1 MTRDDLHL
9 CCAIRKAD
17 LGGGDRPTSSQRQRA
32 AILVI
37 AEWIALTGDSYFPFT
52 IDDIERWSI
61 ALRKSNDTK
70 VKVDIALAHGL
81 SCYFENRGKGPCS
94 NQVEAGHIVQRCNGG
109 PLSVEN
115 GQIECWAHNNQRR
128 EMSIE
133 DYLKSNLKTSD
144 VKEAEPMRRRELQI
158 TKLIRAAEEN

>member
-1 MTRDDLHL
+1 MTRNDLHL

-17 LGGGDRPTSSQRQRA
+17 LGGGDRPTSGQRQRA
-32 AILVI
+32 AILVVT
-37 AEWIALTGDSYFPFT
+37 EWIALTGCSYFPFT

-94 NQVEAGHIVQRCNGG
+94 AEVEGGHILQRCKGG

-133 DYLKSNLKTSD
+133 DYLKSNLKTSETLE
-144 VKEAEPMRRRELQI
+144 KMPMTRRELKV
-158 TKLIRAAEEN
+158 TKRLLSADQS